1 MAGLSADAVVVG
13 AGVIGSS
20 IAFELA
26 RTGRS
31 VVVVDKAS
39 GPGQGS
45 TSASSAVIRFNYSTW
60 DGIALSWEAN
70 HCWEKLSDHLEGVDP
85 AGMARFHRVGKVFL
99 DVDIAPMGRVV
110 EMFDRAGIPY
120 ELWGPEELARRIPGL
135 DPGRFWPPKRVDDPE
150 FWEDTDRRL
159 GALWTPDAGFVDD
172 PALAA
177 VNLANSARRRGAQF
191 LFGRSVTAVLGDGAV
206 TGVQL
211 HDGATVTAPIVVN
224 AAGPW
229 SGKLNELAGVG
240 EGWSVTVRPMRQE
253 VHQVP
258 APVGYNGGGIGP
270 CVADLDLGVY
280 MRGTPGDGLLV
291 GGTEPE
297 CDELQWL
304 DDPDDAN
311 PNPTQ
316 PVFEAQVTR
325 AARRLPELGV
335 PGKAIGIA
343 GVYDVTEDWTP
354 VYDGTE
360 RAGFYVAIG
369 TSGNQFKNAPVVGR
383 LMRAVIEGETSIV
396 GDHTGLEIGLD
407 GFRRD
412 RSRNA
417 DSTGT
422 VMG

>member
-1 MAGLSADAVVVG
+1 VVG

-20 IAFELA
+20 VAFELA
-26 RTGRS
+26 KTGRS

-45 TSASSAVIRFNYSTW
+45 TSASSAVVRFNYSTW
-60 DGIALSWEAN
+60 DGIALAWESK
-70 HCWEKLSDHLEGVDP
+70 HCWEKWADHLEGVDGT
-85 AGMARFHRVGKVFL
+85 GMAKFHRVGMVFL
-99 DVDIAPMGRVV
+99 DVDIAPTERVLV
-110 EMFDRAGIPY
+110 MFDRAGIPY
-120 ELWGPEELARRIPGL
+120 ELWDADELARRVPGL
-135 DPGRFWPPKRVDDPE
+135 DPGRFWPPKRIEDPA
-150 FWEDTDRRL
+150 FWEDTNGRL

-191 LFGRSVTAVLGDGAV
+191 LFGGGVVGVLGDSAV

-211 HDGATVTAPIVVN
+211 EDGTTVTAPVVVN

-229 SGKLNELAGVG
+229 SGKLNALAGVG
-240 EGWSVTVRPMRQE
+240 AGWSVTTRPMRQE
-253 VHQVP
+253 VHHVP
-258 APVGYNGGGIGP
+258 APAGYNANGLGP
-270 CVADLDLGVY
+270 CVADLDLGIY
-280 MRGTPGDGLLV
+280 LRGTPGDGLLV

-297 CDELQWL
+297 CDEWQWV
-304 DDPDDAN
+304 DDPDAIN

-316 PVFEAQVTR
+316 HVFDVQVTR

-335 PGKAIGIA
+335 PGHPIGVA

-354 VYDGTE
+354 IYDGTE
-360 RAGFYVAIG
+360 RDGFYVAIG
-369 TSGNQFKNAPVVGR
+369 TSGNQFKNAPMVGR
-383 LMRAVIEGETSIV
+383 LMTAVIDGQSAVI
-396 GDHTGLEIGLD
+396 GKHTGLEIGLSSF
-407 GFRRD
+407 GRNRPH
-412 RSRNA
+412 NA

>member
-1 MAGLSADAVVVG
+1 
-13 AGVIGSS
+13 
-20 IAFELA
+20 
-26 RTGRS
+26 
-31 VVVVDKAS
+31 
-39 GPGQGS
+39 
-45 TSASSAVIRFNYSTW
+45 
-60 DGIALSWEAN
+60 
-70 HCWEKLSDHLEGVDP
+70 
-85 AGMARFHRVGKVFL
+85 MARFHRVGKVFL
-99 DVDIAPMGRVV
+99 DVDIAPMDRVLV
-110 EMFDRAGIPY
+110 MFERAGIPY
-120 ELWGPEELARRIPGL
+120 ELWDADELARRVPGL
-135 DPGRFWPPKRVDDPE
+135 DPGRFWPPKRIEDPA

-172 PALAA
+172 PGLAA
-177 VNLANSARRRGAQF
+177 VNLATSAKRRGAEF
-191 LFGRSVTAVLGDGAV
+191 LFGRSVTAVLGEGAV
-206 TGVQL
+206 SGVVL
-211 HDGATVTAPIVVN
+211 DDGTEVHAPVVVN

-253 VHQVP
+253 VHHVP
-258 APVGYNGGGIGP
+258 APAGYNGTGIGP

-280 MRGTPGDGLLV
+280 MRGTPGNGLLV

-297 CDELQWL
+297 CDELQWV
-304 DDPDDAN
+304 DDPDAIN

-354 VYDGTE
+354 IYDGTE
-360 RAGFYVAIG
+360 REGFYVAIG

-383 LMRAVIEGETSIV
+383 LMRAVIDGETSVV
-396 GDHTGLEIGLD
+396 GEHTGLEIGLA
-407 GFRRD
+407 GFGRNRP
-412 RSRNA
+412 RNA